1 MRVVIIGGSY
11 GGFAVAKALEKEF
24 NDKAEIIIIERRTHF
39 YHAVGG
45 LRAAVLGL
53 DDLVFIPYDKL
64 FKLPTNK
71 VIHAKAIHFDEKSVT
86 LDKSVDG
93 FGDSINFD
101 FLVCKKKRKTQLNHI
116 QQQVKEAK
124 NILIIGGGPVGIEF
138 AGEIVDKYKDEK
150 KVTLIHNN
158 DQLGQASYLN
168 KKANKHLLSILK
180 SNNVQV
186 LLNDRVDLPS
196 TSDTVFQPKEPLPKT
211 KNGVDLKDIDL
222 VLLAFGNRPNVS
234 LVQDSYPDSIHEN
247 GYVKVKPSLQIDNS
261 SSSLS
266 KNVFVIGD
274 AAALDENKMAFH
286 TIAHSAVVTENIS
299 RLVKNP
305 STTDLKQYKNNI
317 NAIVIPFG
325 KKQGVSQL
333 PLGIV
338 AGNWFTSLLKGKTLF
353 YDRYWKEF
361 NQPVPSSISSSSSS
375 PSNNSIYYISAFAI
389 IGIAVIFYH
398 HNFIK

>member
-11 GGFAVAKALEKEF
+11 GGFAVAKALEKQF
-24 NDKAEIIIIERRTHF
+24 NDKVEIIIVERRTHF

-53 DDLVFIPYDKL
+53 DDQVFIPYDKL
-64 FKLPTNK
+64 FKLSTNK

-101 FLVCKKKRKTQLNHI
+101 FLILATGTLYPSPAKIYADTLEEGKTQLNHI
-116 QQQVKEAK
+116 QQQVKEAR

-138 AGEIVDKYKDEK
+138 AGEIIDKYKDEK
-150 KVTLIHNN
+150 KITLIHNN

-168 KKANKHLLSILK
+168 KKANKNLLSILK
-180 SNNVQV
+180 SNNVKV

-196 TSDTVFQPKEPLPKT
+196 TSDSVFQPKEPLPKT
-211 KNGVDLKDIDL
+211 KNGVDLNDIDL

-234 LVQDSYPDSIHEN
+234 LVQESYPDAIHEN
-247 GYVKVKPSLQIDNS
+247 GYVKVKPSLQIDHP

-286 TIAHSAVVTENIS
+286 TIGHSAVVTENIS

-317 NAIVIPFG
+317 DAIIIPFG

-361 NQPVPSSISSSSSS
+361 NQPVPR
-375 PSNNSIYYISAFAI
+375 
-389 IGIAVIFYH
+389 
-398 HNFIK
+398 